1 MCIFFYWFLPPSLFV
16 FKRVKYRSTWV
27 AQLGKHLT
35 LSQVMISRFVGSS
48 PTSGSALMAQSL
60 EPAHLSHHPLM
71 GSSLALFSE
80 KSSWPFL
87 PQAGSWGVH
96 LSCPVP
102 GGLVGSQTGCGAQ
115 TGVSSGAGS
124 ACSTG
129 GSPCLLEAADPGTQ
143 DSISPW
149 VPRPGDRPPRRL
161 VLSCVFP
168 GGSRGPGSVSCL
180 RARLL
185 L

>member
-1 MCIFFYWFLPPSLFV
+1 MFLFCQPSWRPLRLHLDLDSTWTYSGTCTCLSSVCPSASVPPS
-16 FKRVKYRSTWV
+16 
-27 AQLGKHLT
+27 
-35 LSQVMISRFVGSS
+35 SQD
-48 PTSGSALMAQSL
+48 
-60 EPAHLSHHPLM
+60 AHLSHHPLM